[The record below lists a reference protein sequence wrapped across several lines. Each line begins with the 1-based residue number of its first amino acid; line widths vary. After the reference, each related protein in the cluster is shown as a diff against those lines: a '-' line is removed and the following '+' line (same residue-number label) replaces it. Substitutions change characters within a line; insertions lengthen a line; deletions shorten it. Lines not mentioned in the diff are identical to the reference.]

1 MTADQHEPVGGP
13 GEGAAAAFAGPAAPV
28 PSPAAADSGGTGPG
42 ARLLAVQAHDTAIDQ
57 LRHRLVTLPARAELQ
72 AAEASLA
79 GLRATAGILQAQH
92 QELSAS
98 QAELERQID
107 AAKQRRQQIEARMRS
122 GHVTAARDLTAMDDE
137 VRHLGEHVTALE
149 DRELELM
156 EALEPVDTELAGLSA
171 SIAALQLAA
180 DGARAAAAE
189 AEAEIAG
196 TVRSEEE
203 LRRQAA
209 EAVAPS
215 LLEQYERIRARGGG
229 VGAAPLVGNAC
240 GGCHLTLPSM
250 EVDRIRKAPPDTVV
264 TCDQCGR
271 ILVR

>member
-1 MTADQHEPVGGP
+1 MTGDRHEPEEGP
-13 GEGAAAAFAGPAAPV
+13 GDGAAAAG
-28 PSPAAADSGGTGPG
+28 AAASVPPEAADPAGIGPG

-72 AAEASLA
+72 AAETSLA
-79 GLRATAGILQAQH
+79 GMRATAGTLQAQH

-122 GHVTAARDLTAMDDE
+122 GQVTAARDLTAMDDE

-156 EALEPVDTELAGLSA
+156 EALEPVETELANLSA
-171 SIAALQLAA
+171 SIASLQVAA
-180 DGARAAAAE
+180 EGARAAVAE

-196 TVRSEEE
+196 AVKSEEE

-209 EAVAPS
+209 AAVAPA
-215 LLEQYERIRARGGG
+215 LLEQYERIRARSGG

-250 EVDRIRKAPPDTVV
+250 EVDRIRKAPPDTVS